1 MPATVHPLVPP
12 SRSLADRPDDDLMLL
27 TASGSTAAF
36 ETLVR
41 RHAGRVLAFTR
52 RFVGDPH
59 VGEELA
65 QEIWIAVW
73 DHRDGYRPE
82 GKFVVWLFTI
92 ARNRARNA
100 HRARAK
106 SPPPVEIDDAIGDPS
121 PSELDRLVAK
131 ERRVRVD
138 RAMQNI
144 PEQSREAILLRFGQE
159 LPYDALAR
167 ALETNESTARSRVFH
182 GLRELRR
189 RLTRGAIPDGG
200 KGES

>member
-1 MPATVHPLVPP
+1 MPATVHPLAPP
-12 SRSLADRPDDDLMLL
+12 SRSLPDRPDDDLMLL
-27 TASGSTAAF
+27 AAGGSTAAF

-41 RHAGRVLAFTR
+41 RHAARVLAFTR
-52 RFVGDPH
+52 RFVGDRH
-59 VGEELA
+59 AGEELA
-65 QEIWIAVW
+65 QEIWISVW

-100 HRARAK
+100 RRAMARRPADI
-106 SPPPVEIDDAIGDPS
+106 EADEALGDPS

-131 ERRVRVD
+131 ERRARVD
-138 RAMQNI
+138 RALQNI

-167 ALETNESTARSRVFH
+167 ALDTNESTARSRVFH

-189 RLTRGAIPDGG
+189 RL
-200 KGES
+200 KGEP

>member
-1 MPATVHPLVPP
+1 MPATVHPLAPP
-12 SRSLADRPDDDLMLL
+12 SRSLADRTDDDLMLL
-27 TASGSTAAF
+27 AAGGSTAGRAAF

-41 RHAGRVLAFTR
+41 RHAARVLAFTR
-52 RFVGDPH
+52 RLVGDREA
-59 VGEELA
+59 GEELA
-65 QEIWIAVW
+65 QEIWFAVW
-73 DHRDGYRPE
+73 DRRAAYRPE

-100 HRARAK
+100 HRATASRGA
-106 SPPPVEIDDAIGDPS
+106 SVEADETIGDPS

-131 ERRVRVD
+131 ERRARVD

-159 LPYDALAR
+159 LPYDTLAR
-167 ALETNESTARSRVFH
+167 VLDTNESTARSRVFH

-189 RLTRGAIPDGG
+189 RL